1 MTNWEK
7 QKEHLI
13 NFGILPVDKV
23 PNNVLDYL
31 KNNYDT
37 NNPHNA
43 HLAGQ
48 IKKEYEFKT
57 WPRYID
63 DFILKQTLQPV
74 MQKHTRNISVMSSN
88 KPYYLKSLW
97 INLQKKY
104 EFNPMHTHTGVFSFI
119 IFLQIPYNLEEED
132 KVFPKSS
139 GETPATSRLT
149 FIVNDFMGTA
159 KDINVNVDK
168 DYEGRMLM
176 FPAGMNH
183 LVYPFYT
190 SDDYR
195 ITVSGNVLFW
205 AE

>member
-88 KPYYLKSLW
+88 KPYYLKRTLDSLMEV
-97 INLQKKY
+97 IEHNDKICVLEQSNKSDLISLLCV
-104 EFNPMHTHTGVFSFI
+104 NNCSVVTLPTPRP
-119 IFLQIPYNLEEED
+119 IP
-132 KVFPKSS
+132 VRVPS
-139 GETPATSRLT
+139 
-149 FIVNDFMGTA
+149 I
-159 KDINVNVDK
+159 
-168 DYEGRMLM
+168 
-176 FPAGMNH
+176 
-183 LVYPFYT
+183 
-190 SDDYR
+190 
-195 ITVSGNVLFW
+195 
-205 AE
+205 